1 MWEDAWQA
9 GAISLDDAPVA
20 PRRLSRDLAR
30 VRRQVGIT
38 APDRLVARGLFAWAA
53 LFGCVSFEVF
63 GQYGADT
70 FTQPQDVF
78 DHHLEVLAGTVGLA

>member
-1 MWEDAWQA
+1 
-9 GAISLDDAPVA
+9 
-20 PRRLSRDLAR
+20 
-30 VRRQVGIT
+30 
-38 APDRLVARGLFAWAA
+38 
-53 LFGCVSFEVF
+53 VF